1 MNTNTGFILKVF
13 LISAVISLIIKYGGP
28 IISIPSTAVIAVIA
42 VFTPSIILAAILG
55 LRSRQQPR

>member
-28 IISIPSTAVIAVIA
+28 IISIPLTAFNALIA
-42 VFTPSIILAAILG
+42 VFTPSIILAAVLG
-55 LRSRQQPR
+55 WRSRQQPR